1 MSQASD
7 LGVVRAWGAP
17 SMPDWLRR
25 CYSGGSNAQSPAA
38 MLSRTSWRWDGRV
51 AYGVGMRGSFVCAGA
66 RSSGVPPV
74 RPVGWRG
81 EEAGFSFRDAGYAPL
96 ADFDGSLK

>member
-25 CYSGGSNAQSPAA
+25 CYSGGLNAQSPVAV
-38 MLSRTSWRWDGRV
+38 LSRTSRDGTDESPM
-51 AYGVGMRGSFVCAGA
+51 A
-66 RSSGVPPV
+66 
-74 RPVGWRG
+74 
-81 EEAGFSFRDAGYAPL
+81 EEARFSFRDAGYPSL